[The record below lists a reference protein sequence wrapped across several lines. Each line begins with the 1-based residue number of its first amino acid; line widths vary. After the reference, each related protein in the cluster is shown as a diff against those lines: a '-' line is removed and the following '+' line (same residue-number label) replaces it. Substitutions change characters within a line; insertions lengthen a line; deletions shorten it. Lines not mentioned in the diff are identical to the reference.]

1 MGSATHGASTTAGEP
16 TSLVRT
22 FALNYG
28 DDGSAGDPARI
39 DKGNAGDPARINGVD
54 ASDPA
59 RIDGVDAGEGARAPL
74 MVAIFSVYSTIF
86 MATA

>member
-1 MGSATHGASTTAGEP
+1 MGSATHVASTTAGEP

-39 DKGNAGDPARINGVD
+39 DSVD
-54 ASDPA
+54 AC
-59 RIDGVDAGEGARAPL
+59 EGARAPL
-74 MVAIFSVYSTIF
+74 MAAIFSVYSTIF